1 VLPLLCRIL
10 LVFLY
15 FLWSATQVSISQWV
29 STHTRFQAP
38 CSGTT
43 YSYPVVMDKLGLPV
57 WGAGNEKETG
67 VGVGG
72 KGEKNEGKTRF

>member
-1 VLPLLCRIL
+1 
-10 LVFLY
+10 
-15 FLWSATQVSISQWV
+15 
-29 STHTRFQAP
+29 
-38 CSGTT
+38 
-43 YSYPVVMDKLGLPV
+43 MDKLGLPV